1 MTNKMPS
8 TGSGIVQS
16 SQQKNKTM
24 KKLLLTITLIIC
36 GMSLFAQ
43 KNEALVNIEV
53 IVSDNQ
59 GNVLKD
65 VAIYNSKN
73 KLIGITNH
81 EGITWI
87 TSRFGDAIIFS
98 HLSFE
103 HKIIKISEYEDMYE
117 EEFNNF
123 KMIVKMEAKS
133 HVLPEVT
140 IVENAPQLAYKNKE
154 VWVLDYSVD
163 EKGIMA
169 VTTDGKESQLLHLGF
184 EQDTISIKKIDKKLD
199 NLFREILYQDLFG
212 NTHLYS
218 LDSAFQIYSEKDKL
232 ELLYGVTLEKHKS
245 TFGNLYALTDSI
257 VVTRNEFYSGQEIV
271 YFMTNRNNGKT
282 EVLCDVYGS
291 SLKMAKNWHID
302 NVRLRRALNP
312 GSSDFVNPY
321 ERPEEW
327 NNFEED
333 MIKRLMLQ
341 EIYVPL
347 LNVDNKIYI
356 FDFQKDYVYKYNDK
370 GRYLGKKEISF
381 HLKSKYARRD
391 APGNPWDKKLIYDK
405 ARKECYAQ
413 FTSDG
418 TVTLKKIDLES
429 GNVIATYVLDDH
441 YFPENIQ
448 VYDGTVYYQFI
459 DNRMTFGKDCRSL
472 YKMELY

>member
-1 MTNKMPS
+1 
-8 TGSGIVQS
+8 
-16 SQQKNKTM
+16 M
-24 KKLLLTITLIIC
+24 KKLLLTIMLILC
-36 GMSLFAQ
+36 GMMSLAQ
-43 KNEALVNIEV
+43 ENEALVNIEV

-169 VTTDGKESQLLHLGF
+169 VTTDGKESNLLHLGF

-199 NLFREILYQDLFG
+199 ILFRDILYQDLFG
-212 NTHLYS
+212 NTHLMS
-218 LDSAFQIYSEKDKL
+218 LDSAFQVYSEKNNL
-232 ELLYGVTLEKHKS
+232 ELLYGVTLEKHKT
-245 TFGNLYALTDSI
+245 TFGNIYALTDSI
-257 VVTRNEFYSGQEIV
+257 IVTRKEFYSGQEVV
-271 YFMTNRNNGKT
+271 YFMTNRNNGRT

-291 SLKMAKNWHID
+291 SRQMAKNWSID
-302 NVRLRRALNP
+302 NIRLRRALNP

-321 ERPEEW
+321 EKPAEW
-327 NNFEED
+327 ESFEAD

-381 HLKSKYARRD
+381 HLKSKYTRRD

-418 TVTLKKIDLES
+418 IVTLKKIDLES
-429 GNVIATYVLDDH
+429 GNVIATYVLNDH

-448 VYDGTVYYQFI
+448 VYDGVVYYQFI

-472 YKMELY
+472 YKMELL

>member
-1 MTNKMPS
+1 MTF
-8 TGSGIVQS
+8 
-16 SQQKNKTM
+16 
-24 KKLLLTITLIIC
+24 
-36 GMSLFAQ
+36 FAQ
-43 KNEALVNIEV
+43 KKESFVNIKV
-53 IVSDNQ
+53 IVSDNY

-65 VAIYNSKN
+65 VAIYNSKS

-87 TSRFGDAIIFS
+87 TSRFGDAVIFS

-103 HKIIKISEYEDMYE
+103 QKIIMLSEYEEMYE

-123 KMIVKMEAKS
+123 IMIVKLEEKTYM
-133 HVLPEVT
+133 LPEVT
-140 IVENAPQLAYKNKE
+140 IAENAPQLAYKNKD

-218 LDSAFQIYSEKDKL
+218 LDSAFQVYSEKDNL
-232 ELLYGVTLEKHKS
+232 QLLYGVTLEKHKT

-257 VVTRNEFYSGQEIV
+257 VVTRKEFYSGQEIV
-271 YFMTNRNNGKT
+271 YFMTNRNNSKT

-291 SLKMAKNWHID
+291 SREMAKNWQLD
-302 NVRLRRALNP
+302 NIRLRRALNP
-312 GSSDFVNPY
+312 GESDFVNPY
-321 ERPEEW
+321 EKPAEW
-327 NNFEED
+327 ESFEAD
-333 MIKRLMLQ
+333 LLKRVMLQ

-356 FDFQKDYVYKYNDK
+356 FDFQKDYIYKYDAK
-370 GRYLGKKEISF
+370 GEYLGKKEISF

-418 TVTLKKIDLES
+418 IVTLKKIDLES
-429 GNVIATYVLDDH
+429 GSVIATYVLNDH

-448 VYDGTVYYQFI
+448 VYDGVVYYQFI

-472 YKMELY
+472 YKMKLN

>member
-1 MTNKMPS
+1 
-8 TGSGIVQS
+8 
-16 SQQKNKTM
+16 M
-24 KKLLLTITLIIC
+24 KKLFLITTFLFLC
-36 GMSLFAQ
+36 GMISFAQ
-43 KNEALVNIEV
+43 QRKESLVNIEV
-53 IVSDNQ
+53 IVSDNS

-73 KLIGITNH
+73 NLIGITNH

-87 TSRFGDAIIFS
+87 TAYLKDVVIFS

-103 HKIIKISEYEDMYE
+103 PKIIKLSEHDMYE
-117 EEFNNF
+117 EVFNVF
-123 KMIVKMEAKS
+123 KMIVTMEEKT
-133 HVLPEVT
+133 HILPEVT
-140 IVENAPQLAYKNKE
+140 IVENAPQLAYKNKD

-218 LDSAFQIYSEKDKL
+218 LDSAFQVYSEKDKL

-271 YFMTNRNNGKT
+271 YFMTNRNNGKS

-291 SLKMAKNWHID
+291 SLKMAKNWRID
-302 NVRLRRALNP
+302 NIRLRRALNP

-472 YKMELY
+472 YKMKLF

>member
-1 MTNKMPS
+1 
-8 TGSGIVQS
+8 
-16 SQQKNKTM
+16 M
-24 KKLLLTITLIIC
+24 KKLFLITTFLFLC
-36 GMSLFAQ
+36 GMMTFAQ
-43 KNEALVNIEV
+43 QKKESLVNIEV
-53 IVSDNQ
+53 IVSDNSS
-59 GNVLKD
+59 NVLKD

-73 KLIGITNH
+73 NLIGITNH

-87 TSRFGDAIIFS
+87 TAYLKDVVIFS

-103 HKIIKISEYEDMYE
+103 PKVIKLSEHDMYE
-117 EEFNNF
+117 EVFNVF
-123 KMIVKMEAKS
+123 KMIVTMEEKT
-133 HVLPEVT
+133 HILPEVT
-140 IVENAPQLAYKNKE
+140 IVENAPQLAYKNKD
-154 VWVLDYSVD
+154 VWVLDYSVN

-184 EQDTISIKKIDKKLD
+184 EQDTISIKKINKKLD

-257 VVTRNEFYSGQEIV
+257 VVTRKEFYSGQEIV

-302 NVRLRRALNP
+302 NIRLRRALNP

-405 ARKECYAQ
+405 VRKECYAQ

-448 VYDGTVYYQFI
+448 VYDGTVYYQLI

>member
-1 MTNKMPS
+1 
-8 TGSGIVQS
+8 
-16 SQQKNKTM
+16 M
-24 KKLLLTITLIIC
+24 KKLFLITTFLFLC
-36 GMSLFAQ
+36 GMMTFAQ
-43 KNEALVNIEV
+43 QKKESLVNIEV
-53 IVSDNQ
+53 IVSDNSS
-59 GNVLKD
+59 NVLKD

-73 KLIGITNH
+73 NLIGITNH

-87 TSRFGDAIIFS
+87 TAYLKDVVIFS

-103 HKIIKISEYEDMYE
+103 PKVIKLSEHDMYE
-117 EEFNNF
+117 EVFNVF
-123 KMIVKMEAKS
+123 KMIVTMEEKT
-133 HVLPEVT
+133 HILPEVT
-140 IVENAPQLAYKNKE
+140 IVENAPQLAYKNKD
-154 VWVLDYSVD
+154 VWVLDYSVN

-184 EQDTISIKKIDKKLD
+184 EQDTISIKKINKKLD

-257 VVTRNEFYSGQEIV
+257 VVTRKEFYSGQEIV

-302 NVRLRRALNP
+302 NIRLRRALNP

-405 ARKECYAQ
+405 VRKECYAQ

>member
-1 MTNKMPS
+1 
-8 TGSGIVQS
+8 
-16 SQQKNKTM
+16 M
-24 KKLLLTITLIIC
+24 KKLFLITTFLFLC
-36 GMSLFAQ
+36 GMMTFAQ
-43 KNEALVNIEV
+43 QRKESLVNIEV
-53 IVSDNQ
+53 IVSDNS

-73 KLIGITNH
+73 NLIGITNH

-87 TSRFGDAIIFS
+87 TAYLKDVVIFS

-103 HKIIKISEYEDMYE
+103 PKIIKLSEHDMYE
-117 EEFNNF
+117 EVFNVF
-123 KMIVKMEAKS
+123 KMIVTMEEKT
-133 HVLPEVT
+133 HILPEVT
-140 IVENAPQLAYKNKE
+140 IVENAPQLAYKNKD
-154 VWVLDYSVD
+154 VWVLDYSVN

-257 VVTRNEFYSGQEIV
+257 VVTRKEFYSGQEIV

-291 SLKMAKNWHID
+291 SREMAKNWHID
-302 NVRLRRALNP
+302 NIRLRRALNP

-370 GRYLGKKEISF
+370 GRYFGKKEISF

>member
-1 MTNKMPS
+1 MT
-8 TGSGIVQS
+8 
-16 SQQKNKTM
+16 
-24 KKLLLTITLIIC
+24 
-36 GMSLFAQ
+36 LFAQ
-43 KNEALVNIEV
+43 KNESLVNIEV
-53 IVSDNQ
+53 IVSDNS

-73 KLIGITNH
+73 NLIGITNH

-87 TSRFGDAIIFS
+87 TAYLKDVVIFS

-103 HKIIKISEYEDMYE
+103 PKVIKLSEHDMYE
-117 EEFNNF
+117 EVFNVF
-123 KMIVKMEAKS
+123 KMIVTMEEKT
-133 HVLPEVT
+133 HILPEVT
-140 IVENAPQLAYKNKE
+140 IVENAPQLAYKNKD
-154 VWVLDYSVD
+154 VWVLDYSVN

-291 SLKMAKNWHID
+291 SREMAKNWRID
-302 NVRLRRALNP
+302 NIRLRRALNS

-448 VYDGTVYYQFI
+448 VYDGVVYYQFI

>member
-1 MTNKMPS
+1 MKKMFLITTFLFLCGTIS
-8 TGSGIVQS
+8 FA
-16 SQQKNKTM
+16 QQKKES
-24 KKLLLTITLIIC
+24 I
-36 GMSLFAQ
+36 
-43 KNEALVNIEV
+43 VNIEV

-73 KLIGITNH
+73 NLIGITNH

-87 TSRFGDAIIFS
+87 TAYLKDVVIFS

-103 HKIIKISEYEDMYE
+103 PKIIKLSEHDMYE

-154 VWVLDYSVD
+154 VWVLDYSVN

-232 ELLYGVTLEKHKS
+232 ELLYGVTLEKHKT

-257 VVTRNEFYSGQEIV
+257 VVTRKEFYSGQEVV

-282 EVLCDVYGS
+282 ELLCDVYGS
-291 SLKMAKNWHID
+291 SRQMAKNWSID
-302 NVRLRRALNP
+302 NIRLKRVTAYDNEITANHP
-312 GSSDFVNPY
+312 NY
-321 ERPEEW
+321 ERPMERDD
-327 NNFEED
+327 FEAD
-333 MIKRLMLQ
+333 MIKHLMLQ
-341 EIYVPL
+341 EIYVPI

-356 FDFQKDYVYKYNDK
+356 FDFQKDYVYKYDNEGK
-370 GRYLGKKEISF
+370 YLGKKEISF

-429 GNVIATYVLDDH
+429 GSVIATYVLDDH

-448 VYDGTVYYQFI
+448 VYDGVVYYQFI
-459 DNRMTFGKDCRSL
+459 DNRMAFGKDCRSL
-472 YKMELY
+472 YKMKLL

>member
-1 MTNKMPS
+1 
-8 TGSGIVQS
+8 
-16 SQQKNKTM
+16 M

-36 GMSLFAQ
+36 GMTLFAQ
-43 KNEALVNIEV
+43 KNESLVNIEV

-169 VTTDGKESQLLHLGF
+169 VTTDGKESNLLHLGF

-199 NLFREILYQDLFG
+199 ILFRDILYQDLFG

-218 LDSAFQIYSEKDKL
+218 LDSAFQVYSEKNNL

-302 NVRLRRALNP
+302 NIRLRRALNP

-429 GNVIATYVLDDH
+429 GNVIATYVLNDH

-448 VYDGTVYYQFI
+448 VYDGVVYYQFI

>member
-1 MTNKMPS
+1 
-8 TGSGIVQS
+8 
-16 SQQKNKTM
+16 M
-24 KKLLLTITLIIC
+24 KKLLLTITLILC
-36 GMSLFAQ
+36 GMTLFAQ
-43 KNEALVNIEV
+43 KNESLVNIEV

-169 VTTDGKESQLLHLGF
+169 VTTDGKESNLLHLGF

-199 NLFREILYQDLFG
+199 ILFRDILYQDLFG
-212 NTHLYS
+212 NTHLMS
-218 LDSAFQIYSEKDKL
+218 LDSAFQVYSEKDNL

-245 TFGNLYALTDSI
+245 TFGNIYALTDSI
-257 VVTRNEFYSGQEIV
+257 IVTRKEFYSGQEVV
-271 YFMTNRNNGKT
+271 YFMTNRNNGRT
-282 EVLCDVYGS
+282 ERETLHKSPRRGRRIFQPGHLHFGGQRNRRKLPVP
-291 SLKMAKNWHID
+291 AE
-302 NVRLRRALNP
+302 RLFRWPDPSA
-312 GSSDFVNPY
+312 
-321 ERPEEW
+321 
-327 NNFEED
+327 
-333 MIKRLMLQ
+333 
-341 EIYVPL
+341 
-347 LNVDNKIYI
+347 
-356 FDFQKDYVYKYNDK
+356 
-370 GRYLGKKEISF
+370 
-381 HLKSKYARRD
+381 
-391 APGNPWDKKLIYDK
+391 
-405 ARKECYAQ
+405 
-413 FTSDG
+413 
-418 TVTLKKIDLES
+418 
-429 GNVIATYVLDDH
+429 
-441 YFPENIQ
+441 
-448 VYDGTVYYQFI
+448 
-459 DNRMTFGKDCRSL
+459 
-472 YKMELY
+472 

>member
-1 MTNKMPS
+1 MF
-8 TGSGIVQS
+8 
-16 SQQKNKTM
+16 
-24 KKLLLTITLIIC
+24 LLLC
-36 GMSLFAQ
+36 GMTSFAQ
-43 KNEALVNIEV
+43 KKESFVNIKV
-53 IVSDNQ
+53 IVSDNY

-87 TSRFGDAIIFS
+87 TSRFGDAVIFS

-103 HKIIKISEYEDMYE
+103 QEIIKLSEYEEMYE

-123 KMIVKMEAKS
+123 IMIVKLEEKT
-133 HVLPEVT
+133 HILPEVT
-140 IVENAPQLAYKNKE
+140 IVENAPQLAYKNKD

-199 NLFREILYQDLFG
+199 NLFREILYQDIFG

-218 LDSAFQIYSEKDKL
+218 LDSAFQVYSEKDNL
-232 ELLYGVTLEKHKS
+232 QLLYGVTLEKHKT

-257 VVTRNEFYSGQEIV
+257 VVTRKEFYSGQEIV
-271 YFMTNRNNGKT
+271 YFMTNRNNSKT

-291 SLKMAKNWHID
+291 SREMAKNWQLD
-302 NVRLRRALNP
+302 NIRLRRALNP
-312 GSSDFVNPY
+312 GESDFVNPY
-321 ERPEEW
+321 EKPAEW
-327 NNFEED
+327 ESFEAD
-333 MIKRLMLQ
+333 LLKRVMLQ

-347 LNVDNKIYI
+347 LNVDNKVYI
-356 FDFQKDYVYKYNDK
+356 FDFQKDYIYKYDAK
-370 GRYLGKKEISF
+370 GEYLGKKEISF

-429 GNVIATYVLDDH
+429 GSVIATYVLDDH

-448 VYDGTVYYQFI
+448 VYDGVVYYQFI

-472 YKMELY
+472 YKMKLL

>member
-1 MTNKMPS
+1 
-8 TGSGIVQS
+8 
-16 SQQKNKTM
+16 M
-24 KKLLLTITLIIC
+24 KKLFLITTFLFLC
-36 GMSLFAQ
+36 GMMTFAQ
-43 KNEALVNIEV
+43 QRKESLVNIEV
-53 IVSDNQ
+53 IVSDNS

-73 KLIGITNH
+73 NLIGITNH

-87 TSRFGDAIIFS
+87 TAYLKDVVIFS

-103 HKIIKISEYEDMYE
+103 PKIIKLSEHDMYE
-117 EEFNNF
+117 EVFNVF
-123 KMIVKMEAKS
+123 KMIVTMEEKT
-133 HVLPEVT
+133 HILPEVT
-140 IVENAPQLAYKNKE
+140 IVENAPQLAYKNKD

-257 VVTRNEFYSGQEIV
+257 VVTRKEFYSGQEIV

-291 SLKMAKNWHID
+291 SREMAKNWHID
-302 NVRLRRALNP
+302 NIRLRRALNP

-356 FDFQKDYVYKYNDK
+356 FDFQKDYVYKYDEQ
-370 GRYLGKKEISF
+370 GEYLGKKEISF

-448 VYDGTVYYQFI
+448 VYDGIVYYQFI

>member
-1 MTNKMPS
+1 
-8 TGSGIVQS
+8 
-16 SQQKNKTM
+16 M
-24 KKLLLTITLIIC
+24 KKLLLITSLLFLC
-36 GMSLFAQ
+36 GMTTFAQ
-43 KNEALVNIEV
+43 QRKESLVNIEV
-53 IVSDNQ
+53 IVSDNS

-73 KLIGITNH
+73 NLIGITNH

-87 TSRFGDAIIFS
+87 TAYLKDVVIFS

-103 HKIIKISEYEDMYE
+103 PKIIKLYEHDMYE
-117 EEFNNF
+117 DVFNVF
-123 KMIVKMEAKS
+123 KMIVTMEEKT
-133 HVLPEVT
+133 HILPEVT
-140 IVENAPQLAYKNKE
+140 IVENAPQLAYKNKD

-169 VTTDGKESQLLHLGF
+169 VTTDGKESNLLHLGF

-199 NLFREILYQDLFG
+199 NLFREILYQDLFS

-271 YFMTNRNNGKT
+271 YFMTNRNNGKS

-291 SLKMAKNWHID
+291 SLKMAKNWRID
-302 NVRLRRALNP
+302 NIRLRRALNP

-356 FDFQKDYVYKYNDK
+356 FDFQKNYVYKYDEQ
-370 GRYLGKKEISF
+370 GEYLGKKEISF

>member
-1 MTNKMPS
+1 MT
-8 TGSGIVQS
+8 
-16 SQQKNKTM
+16 
-24 KKLLLTITLIIC
+24 
-36 GMSLFAQ
+36 LFAQ
-43 KNEALVNIEV
+43 KNESLVNIEV

-73 KLIGITNH
+73 NLIGITNH

-87 TSRFGDAIIFS
+87 TSLFGDAIIFS

-154 VWVLDYSVD
+154 VWVLDYSVN

-212 NTHLYS
+212 NTHLMS
-218 LDSAFQIYSEKDKL
+218 LDSAFQVYSEKNNL

-291 SLKMAKNWHID
+291 SREMAKNWRID
-302 NVRLRRALNP
+302 NIRLRRALNP

-356 FDFQKDYVYKYNDK
+356 FDFQKDYVYKYDEQ
-370 GRYLGKKEISF
+370 GEYLGKKEISF

-448 VYDGTVYYQFI
+448 VYDGIVYYQFI

>member
-1 MTNKMPS
+1 
-8 TGSGIVQS
+8 
-16 SQQKNKTM
+16 M
-24 KKLLLTITLIIC
+24 KKLFLITTFLFLC
-36 GMSLFAQ
+36 GMMTFAQ
-43 KNEALVNIEV
+43 QRKESLVNIEV
-53 IVSDNQ
+53 IVSDNS

-73 KLIGITNH
+73 NLIGITNH

-87 TSRFGDAIIFS
+87 TAYLKDVVIFS

-103 HKIIKISEYEDMYE
+103 PKIIKLSEHDMYE
-117 EEFNNF
+117 EVFNVF
-123 KMIVKMEAKS
+123 KMIVTMEEKT
-133 HVLPEVT
+133 HILPEVT
-140 IVENAPQLAYKNKE
+140 IVENAPQLAYKNKD
-154 VWVLDYSVD
+154 VWVLDYSVN

-169 VTTDGKESQLLHLGF
+169 VTIDGKESQLLHLGF

-257 VVTRNEFYSGQEIV
+257 VVTRKEFYSGQEIV

-291 SLKMAKNWHID
+291 SREMAKNWRID
-302 NVRLRRALNP
+302 NIRLRRALNP

-356 FDFQKDYVYKYNDK
+356 FDFQKDYVYKYDEQ
-370 GRYLGKKEISF
+370 GEYLGKKEISF

-418 TVTLKKIDLES
+418 IVTLKKIDLES
-429 GNVIATYVLDDH
+429 GNVIATYVLNDH

-448 VYDGTVYYQFI
+448 VYDGVVYYQFI

>member
-1 MTNKMPS
+1 
-8 TGSGIVQS
+8 
-16 SQQKNKTM
+16 M
-24 KKLLLTITLIIC
+24 KKLFLITTFLFLC
-36 GMSLFAQ
+36 GMMTFAQ
-43 KNEALVNIEV
+43 QKKESLVNIEV
-53 IVSDNQ
+53 IVSDNS

-73 KLIGITNH
+73 NLIGITNH

-87 TSRFGDAIIFS
+87 TAYLKDVVIFS

-103 HKIIKISEYEDMYE
+103 PKVIKLSEHDMYE
-117 EEFNNF
+117 EVFNVF
-123 KMIVKMEAKS
+123 KMIVTMEEKT
-133 HVLPEVT
+133 HILPEVT
-140 IVENAPQLAYKNKE
+140 IVENAPQLAYKNKD
-154 VWVLDYSVD
+154 VWVLDYSVN

-257 VVTRNEFYSGQEIV
+257 VVTRKEFYSGQEIV

-405 ARKECYAQ
+405 VRKECYAQ

-448 VYDGTVYYQFI
+448 VYDGVVYYQFI

-472 YKMELY
+472 YKMELL

>member
-1 MTNKMPS
+1 
-8 TGSGIVQS
+8 
-16 SQQKNKTM
+16 M
-24 KKLLLTITLIIC
+24 KKLLLITSLLFLC
-36 GMSLFAQ
+36 GMTTFAQ
-43 KNEALVNIEV
+43 QRKESLVNIEV
-53 IVSDNQ
+53 IVSDNS
-59 GNVLKD
+59 GKVLKD

-73 KLIGITNH
+73 NLIGITNH

-87 TSRFGDAIIFS
+87 TAYLKDVVIFS

-103 HKIIKISEYEDMYE
+103 PKIIKLYEHDMYE
-117 EEFNNF
+117 DVFNVF
-123 KMIVKMEAKS
+123 KMIVTMEEKT
-133 HVLPEVT
+133 HILPEVT
-140 IVENAPQLAYKNKE
+140 IVENAPQLAYKNKD

-169 VTTDGKESQLLHLGF
+169 VTTDGKESNLLHLGF

-199 NLFREILYQDLFG
+199 NLFREILYQDLFS

-271 YFMTNRNNGKT
+271 YFMTNRNNGKS

-291 SLKMAKNWHID
+291 SLKMAKNWRID
-302 NVRLRRALNP
+302 NIRLRRALNP

-356 FDFQKDYVYKYNDK
+356 FDFQKNYVYKYDEQ
-370 GRYLGKKEISF
+370 GEYLGKKEISF

>member
-1 MTNKMPS
+1 
-8 TGSGIVQS
+8 
-16 SQQKNKTM
+16 M
-24 KKLLLTITLIIC
+24 KKLLIITLLFFC
-36 GMSLFAQ
+36 GMTSFAQ
-43 KNEALVNIEV
+43 KKESFVNIKV
-53 IVSDNQ
+53 IVSDNY

-65 VAIYNSKN
+65 VAIYNSKS

-87 TSRFGDAIIFS
+87 TSRFGDAVIFS

-103 HKIIKISEYEDMYE
+103 QKIIKLSEYEEMYE

-123 KMIVKMEAKS
+123 IMIVKLEEKT
-133 HVLPEVT
+133 HILPEVT
-140 IVENAPQLAYKNKE
+140 VVENAPQLAYKNKE

-218 LDSAFQIYSEKDKL
+218 LDSAFQVYSEKDDL
-232 ELLYGVTLEKHKS
+232 QLLYGVTLEKHKS
-245 TFGNLYALTDSI
+245 TFSNLYALTDSI
-257 VVTRNEFYSGQEIV
+257 IVTRKEFYSGQEVV
-271 YFMTNRNNGKT
+271 YFMTNRNNSKT

-291 SLKMAKNWHID
+291 SREMAKNWRID
-302 NVRLRRALNP
+302 NIRLKRALNP
-312 GSSDFVNPY
+312 GTSDFVNPY
-321 ERPEEW
+321 ERPEKRS
-327 NNFEED
+327 NFEED
-333 MIKRLMLQ
+333 MLKRLMLQ
-341 EIYVPL
+341 EIYVPI
-347 LNVDNKIYI
+347 LNVDDKIYI
-356 FDFQKDYVYKYNDK
+356 FDFQKDYVYKYDNEGK
-370 GRYLGKKEISF
+370 YLGKKEISF

-429 GNVIATYVLDDH
+429 GSVIATYVLDDH

-448 VYDGTVYYQFI
+448 VYDGVVYYQFI
-459 DNRMTFGKDCRSL
+459 DSRMTFGKDCRSL
-472 YKMELY
+472 YKMKLL

>member
-1 MTNKMPS
+1 
-8 TGSGIVQS
+8 
-16 SQQKNKTM
+16 M
-24 KKLLLTITLIIC
+24 KKLFLITTFLFLC
-36 GMSLFAQ
+36 GMMTFAQ
-43 KNEALVNIEV
+43 QRKESLVNIEV
-53 IVSDNQ
+53 IVSDNS

-73 KLIGITNH
+73 NLIGITNH

-87 TSRFGDAIIFS
+87 TAYLKDVVIFS

-103 HKIIKISEYEDMYE
+103 PKIIKLSEHDMYE
-117 EEFNNF
+117 EVFNVF
-123 KMIVKMEAKS
+123 KMIVTMEEKT
-133 HVLPEVT
+133 HILPEVT
-140 IVENAPQLAYKNKE
+140 IVENAPQLAYKNKD

-257 VVTRNEFYSGQEIV
+257 VVTRKEFYSGQEIV

-291 SLKMAKNWHID
+291 SREMAKNWRID
-302 NVRLRRALNP
+302 NIRLRRALNP

-356 FDFQKDYVYKYNDK
+356 FDFQKDYVYKYDEQ
-370 GRYLGKKEISF
+370 GEYLGKKEISF

-429 GNVIATYVLDDH
+429 GNVIATYVLNDH

-448 VYDGTVYYQFI
+448 VYDGVVYYQFI